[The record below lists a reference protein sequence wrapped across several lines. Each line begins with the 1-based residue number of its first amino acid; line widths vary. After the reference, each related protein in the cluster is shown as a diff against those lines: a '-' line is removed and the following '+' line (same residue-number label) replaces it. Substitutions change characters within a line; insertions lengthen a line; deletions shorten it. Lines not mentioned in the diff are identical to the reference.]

1 MRSKVFVV
9 EGRNDASRLRQ
20 IYPDIQIITTNGSA
34 MDVENVEVIR
44 KLDETHDIILFLD
57 PDHAGER
64 IRRLLG
70 KTLKHAYHAFLD
82 QEVARSKNGKKVG
95 IEHASKEVIEKALLN
110 LKDIN
115 EDSKSDI
122 THNFLF
128 EMGLTGSVNSKNNR
142 KILAQALH
150 IGYTNG
156 KTLYHR
162 LRMFGI
168 TKDKVIEVMRESSS

>member
-9 EGRNDASRLRQ
+9 EGRNDVSRLKQ
-20 IYPDIQIITTNGSA
+20 IYPDIEMITTNGSA
-34 MDVENVEVIR
+34 MDPDKIEVIQ

-70 KTLKHAYHAFLD
+70 KTLKHVFHAFID
-82 QEVARSKNGKKVG
+82 QDAAKSKNGKKVG
-95 IEHASKEVIEKALLN
+95 VEHASQLVIEKALEN
-110 LKDIN
+110 IQMIATDT
-115 EDSKSDI
+115 KSDI
-122 THNFLF
+122 THAFLYD
-128 EMGLTGSVNSKNNR
+128 MGLTGSPFSKQNR
-142 KILAQALH
+142 QKIAKTLH

-168 TKDKVIEVMRESSS
+168 SQNQVIEVMREPSS